1 MIQLENLSVQDGLD
15 ELLVMVEEAFETR
28 DFNRIHQFLC
38 GINPTDLSVDMLI
51 SILRSTSR
59 AKQFLPNWNIIL
71 SATKQ
76 RVQEEQLPT
85 RLLRGLEEH
94 TTQINTLLADLSKL
108 HSILSDPESVFIYM
122 KAGRIAK
129 PSLRSILELY
139 DPHEFNHSE
148 NPSLT
153 QR

>member
-38 GINPTDLSVDMLI
+38 GINVEDLSVDMLI

-59 AKQFLPNWNIIL
+59 AKQFIPEWNIIL

-76 RVQEEQLPT
+76 RVKDTKQPA
-85 RLLRGLEEH
+85 RLLRGLC
-94 TTQINTLLADLSKL
+94 
-108 HSILSDPESVFIYM
+108 
-122 KAGRIAK
+122 
-129 PSLRSILELY
+129 
-139 DPHEFNHSE
+139 
-148 NPSLT
+148 
-153 QR
+153 